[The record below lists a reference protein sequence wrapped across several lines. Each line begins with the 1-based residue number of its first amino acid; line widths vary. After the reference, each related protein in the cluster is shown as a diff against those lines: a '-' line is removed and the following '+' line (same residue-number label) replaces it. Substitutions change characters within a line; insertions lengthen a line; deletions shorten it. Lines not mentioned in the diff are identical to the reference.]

1 MQEKNINQ
9 FRHNLYILDTSARLA
24 YYPCFRNSNNL
35 NADEYASSKEFDTML
50 LYITVCLVGFVLL
63 YFGAEWLVKGSS
75 SLARSLGIT
84 PIVIGLTVVAFGTS
98 APELVVSLIS
108 SIKGKSMIAVGNVV
122 GSNICNIALVLG
134 LSALFNPIK
143 SDPSVIRRD
152 IPIMLGISLYLLVLS
167 FNSRLGRIEGA
178 TLFAGIIAYTFMN
191 YYLAKKETLDAGDA
205 AGGEMPGA
213 IESELEEIGYI
224 ASRSKQI
231 MLVVVGI
238 AGVVGGAQMVVES
251 AVYIMTQ
258 LGVSEK
264 FIGLTIVAFGTSLP
278 ELATSVVAAMR
289 GEMDISIGNL
299 VGSNVFN
306 IMSVL
311 GVASLVRPIP
321 IPGGFFESGL
331 WFDYLVML
339 FTSFLPWLLMRKTYT
354 VDRKGGAML
363 LACYVGYLVYLIAKA

>member
-1 MQEKNINQ
+1 
-9 FRHNLYILDTSARLA
+9 
-24 YYPCFRNSNNL
+24 
-35 NADEYASSKEFDTML
+35 ML
-50 LYITVCLVGFVLL
+50 LYIAVCLVGFVLL

-167 FNSRLGRIEGA
+167 INNTLGRIEGA
-178 TLFAGIIAYTFMN
+178 TLFAGIIAYTFIN
-191 YYLAKKETLDAGDA
+191 YYLAKKENRDAG
-205 AGGEMPGA
+205 GGEMTAA
-213 IESELEEIGYI
+213 ITSELEEIGYI

-231 MLVVVGI
+231 LLVVVGI
-238 AGVVGGAQMVVES
+238 VGVVGGAQMVVES
-251 AVYIMTQ
+251 AVFIMTE

-299 VGSNVFN
+299 V
-306 IMSVL
+306 
-311 GVASLVRPIP
+311 ALVRPIP
-321 IPGGFFESGL
+321 IPGGFFASGL
-331 WFDYLVML
+331 WIDYLVML

-354 VDRKGGAML
+354 VDRKGGALL
-363 LACYVGYLVYLIAKA
+363 LACYVGYLVYLIIKA